1 MAGYG
6 GLRPCLSL
14 RKSAGGQ
21 LARQPGGLPCTEQAA
36 LAPRIAPEDHDE
48 LIRKG
53 EEFIEEW
60 TSKRQ

>member
-1 MAGYG
+1 MAGSV
-6 GLRPCLSL
+6 GLKPCLSSW
-14 RKSAGGQ
+14 KSAGSR
-21 LARQPGGLPCTEQAA
+21 LTRQPGGLPYTEQAA

-60 TSKRQ
+60 TRKR